1 MENWLLC
8 SLANPDAAVAGSAA
22 ESDDGGEEMAQITS
36 ELRSLLDLAPE
47 QLAIIE
53 ECSRGCVHEVRDLFA
68 VDDCLRSIHSN
79 EWLLDEGVDGVAGQL
94 TGILNQTQL
103 SKFLLWSDHN
113 AESIERLD
121 YVNVIGGGG
130 GGWPPVYASSRSA
143 VYRIF
148 FFAMGVGREIN
159 FFIGRELRLCDFSQA
174 F

>member
-53 ECSRGCVHEVRDLFA
+53 ECSRGCVHEVRDLFT

-121 YVNVIGGGG
+121 YVNVIGGEGG
-130 GGWPPVYASSRSA
+130 GPPFES
-143 VYRIF
+143 
-148 FFAMGVGREIN
+148 GVDEGLAD
-159 FFIGRELRLCDFSQA
+159 GD
-174 F
+174 